1 MKFFHLSDLHIG
13 KQLNGWSLRE
23 NQEQA
28 LSQVT
33 DYAREYRPDAIL
45 ICGDIYDKS
54 IPSGEAFA
62 MFGRFLERL
71 NETGIPVLIIA
82 GNHDSPERLG
92 FAGPFL
98 EKGNIF
104 LSAFP
109 PSKEGEHLKKVV
121 LSDSWGK
128 VNFYLFPFMKPG
140 YVRALLEAEDGGA
153 KEGAEGE
160 AANGQSAEVSAE
172 EAANGQGAGE
182 GAEGAG
188 EGQGAAA
195 EQGGTRSSPFK
206 TYDGAFRA
214 MIAREKI
221 DVSERNVILCH
232 QFFVSGQEPPET
244 CESETAVLTAGGL
257 DQIDVSALDPF
268 DYAALGHLHG
278 SQRVGRESARYCG
291 TPYKYSVS
299 EERHKKAV
307 VMVELKEKG
316 KEPELTFLPL
326 SGKQDVRRIR
336 GTLREVVEQA
346 AWPSCH
352 DFVSITL
359 TDEREPA
366 NFREQLRETY
376 DHILEIRIDN
386 ERTRENLKDEEE
398 TGEALSPMEAF
409 ERFFELMQKSRMT
422 EEERSLMERIIEE
435 AKEEDD

>member
-13 KQLNGWSLRE
+13 KQLNGWSLKE

-28 LSQVT
+28 LAQVA
-33 DYAREYRPDAIL
+33 DYAKEHKPDAIL

-54 IPSGEAFA
+54 IPSGEAFT
-62 MFGRFLERL
+62 MFGQFLERL
-71 NETGIPVLIIA
+71 NETGIPALIIA

-121 LSDSWGK
+121 LSDPWGK
-128 VNFYLFPFMKPG
+128 VNFYLLPFMKPG
-140 YVRALLEAEDGGA
+140 YVRALLEAE
-153 KEGAEGE
+153 E
-160 AANGQSAEVSAE
+160 AANGQGAGEKAG

-182 GAEGAG
+182 GAERTGT
-188 EGQGAAA
+188 GQKTAA
-195 EQGGTRSSPFK
+195 EQRERRERAFK

-214 MIAREKI
+214 VIAREKI

-257 DQIDVSALDPF
+257 DQIDVSALAPF

-346 AWPSCH
+346 VWPSCR

-366 NFREQLRETY
+366 NFREQLREKY

-398 TGEALSPMEAF
+398 TGEVLSPMEAF
-409 ERFFELMQKSRMT
+409 ERFFELMQKSQMT